1 MSLEWTEWLGYLASV
16 IVAISLMMSNVRR
29 LRWINLMGA
38 LAFTI
43 YGAILGLLP
52 ILIVNG
58 FIVGINIYYLIRMSL
73 TKNRFHLIPVS
84 QSASIFLPRFIEF
97 YKNEIASH
105 FPEFSPD
112 TMLGKEV
119 LFITRNVIP
128 VGLIVYKEEPEG
140 TIHIYLDFAIPMYRD
155 YENASYFFQEFST
168 LMEQRGFHR
177 YISYCKVP
185 VHQRYL
191 RRMKFEEDQ
200 NEPGLF
206 VRSI

>member
-1 MSLEWTEWLGYLASV
+1 MSLEWTEWLGYLASI
-16 IVAISLMMSNVRR
+16 IVAVSLMMSNIRR

-43 YGAILGLLP
+43 YGAILELYP

-58 FIVGINIYYLIRMSL
+58 FIVGINIYYLVRMSL
-73 TKNRFHLIPVS
+73 TKDRFHLIPVS

-97 YKNEIASH
+97 YKKEISEH
-105 FPEFSPD
+105 FPEFD
-112 TMLGKEV
+112 AEQMDGKEV

-128 VGLIVYKEEPEG
+128 VGLIIYEEQADR
-140 TIHIYLDFAIPMYRD
+140 TIHIQLDFAIPMYRD
-155 YENASYFFQEFST
+155 YENASYFFEEFST
-168 LMEQRGFHR
+168 LMSEKGFHR

-191 RRMKFEEDQ
+191 RHMKFEEDQ
-200 NEPGLF
+200 DEPGLF